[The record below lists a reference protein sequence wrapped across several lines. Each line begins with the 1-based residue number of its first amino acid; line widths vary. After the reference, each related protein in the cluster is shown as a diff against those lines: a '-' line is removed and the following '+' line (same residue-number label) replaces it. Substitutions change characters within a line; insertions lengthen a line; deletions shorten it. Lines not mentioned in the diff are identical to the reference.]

1 MKEEELRLLVPRTL
15 DDPPKFLFWEF
26 DVALVFLACLFVGI
40 MAGFFLTS
48 ILCGVAAGWGMG
60 RLKAGQQRG
69 YALHQLYWVLPLKL
83 FRRTPPSCVRD
94 FLG

>member
-1 MKEEELRLLVPRTL
+1 MTDNELRLQIPRTL
-15 DDPPKFLFWEF
+15 DDPPRFLFWEF
-26 DVALVFLACLFVGI
+26 DVAIVFLACVFMGI
-40 MAGFFLTS
+40 MAGFFLSS
-48 ILCGVAAGWGMG
+48 ILLGLAAGWAMG

-69 YALHQLYWVLPLKL
+69 YALHQLYWHLPLKT